1 MNKKLI
7 LQHINQGLQQTIKRF
22 PIPVVIAI
30 LGTIITL
37 VILHKNDTETI
48 SKLIYTI
55 ALAFPLSI
63 ATTLITERNKK
74 VLLNFSIFGIFILL
88 YYFFI
93 GKNLFTVDYDKFR
106 IQYLLWIIAATFLIT
121 FIPFIK
127 KTTSNILD
135 FWHYNQ
141 KILFALLTTIFYSAA
156 IYAGLS
162 IALFSVN
169 TLFDLSIDSIRWAE
183 LATLVFGLFST
194 TFFLSRFPQAIENET
209 DYPKELKI
217 FTFYVLMPL
226 VAIYFLILY
235 SYSGKIIISQEWPK
249 GIISSMILGFSML
262 GIFTYAL
269 VYPLTIKENI
279 LKKISKGFFIAL
291 LPQIMV
297 LFLAV
302 KLRIDEYAITE
313 SRYFVVIFGVWLL
326 SMSLYFLLS
335 KQKNIQ
341 IIAVTLFALTALVS
355 NGPWGAFQVSRDSQI
370 NRLESILIKNNML
383 IDGKIAST
391 TTQVSFKDRQE
402 ISEIIT
408 YLNQNHGLETIQVW
422 FDEELN
428 NIKEPYLRAQKA
440 TELLGINFI
449 DRYQNEENYYFS
461 TMQSKGEIGLSPALK
476 VTGYDYLVNNTYGPD
491 TQSPTVIDGVQYKFE
506 LATTTLEYI
515 VYQNNTEIA
524 RFSVKEYI
532 DKLVAEYKQTGKT
545 EYTVYELSLPFE
557 NAKIK
562 MIIYFNSINS
572 TSDGMWFDHSVLLRV
587 K

>member
-7 LQHINQGLQQTIKRF
+7 FQHIIQGLQATIKRF

-37 VILHKNDTETI
+37 FVLHKNDTESV
-48 SKLIYTI
+48 SKLFYTI

-63 ATTLITERNKK
+63 ATTLISERNNKMI
-74 VLLNFSIFGIFILL
+74 LNFSILGIFIII

-106 IQYLLWIIAATFLIT
+106 MQYMLWILASAFLIT

-127 KTTSNILD
+127 KTTADVLD

-141 KILFALLTTIFYSAA
+141 KILFAGLTTVFYTGT

-169 TLFDLSIDSIRWAE
+169 TLFDLNIDSIRWAE
-183 LATLVFGLFST
+183 LGTLIGGLFTT
-194 TFFLSRFPQAIENET
+194 TFFLARFPQAKENKT
-209 DYPKELKI
+209 DYPKELRI
-217 FTFYVLMPL
+217 FTFYVLTPL

-269 VYPLTIKENI
+269 AYPLI
-279 LKKISKGFFIAL
+279 LKDQLLQKISKGFFIAL
-291 LPQIMV
+291 LPQIVV

-302 KLRIDEYAITE
+302 KLRIDEYAMTE
-313 SRYFVVIFGVWLL
+313 SRYFVVVFGAWLL
-326 SMSLYFLLS
+326 GMSLYFLIS
-335 KQKNIQ
+335 KPKNIQ

-355 NGPWGAFQVSRDSQI
+355 FGPWGAFQVSRDSQV
-370 NRLESILIKNNML
+370 NRLEGILINNNML
-383 IDGKIAST
+383 VDGKIAST
-391 TTQVSFKDRQE
+391 TTQITFKDRQE
-402 ISEIIT
+402 ISEIIS
-408 YLNQNHGLETIQVW
+408 YLNQNHGLETIQPW

-428 NIKEPYLRAQKA
+428 NIKEPYLKVKRVA
-440 TELLGINFI
+440 ELLGINFI

-461 TMQSKGEIGLSPALK
+461 TIQGKNTPILK
-476 VTGYDYLVNNTYGPD
+476 VTGYDYLVNNTFSPD
-491 TQSPTVIDGVQYKFE
+491 TQTSTVIKGVQYKFE

-515 VYQNNTEIA
+515 VYQNNTEIV
-524 RFSVKEYI
+524 RFSVKEFI
-532 DKLVAEYKQTGKT
+532 DKLVADYRQTGKT
-545 EYTVYELSLPFE
+545 EHTSDELSLDFE
-557 NAKIK
+557 NTKVK
-562 MIIYFNSINS
+562 MIIYFSSINS
-572 TSDGMWFDHSVLLRV
+572 SQGNIWTQQSVLL
-587 K
+587 KLK

>member
-7 LQHINQGLQQTIKRF
+7 FQHIIQGLKATIKRF
-22 PIPVVIAI
+22 PVPVVISI
-30 LGTIITL
+30 IGTIISL
-37 VILHKNDTETI
+37 FILHNNDTETI
-48 SKLIYTI
+48 SKLFYTI

-63 ATTLITERNKK
+63 AATLISERNNKK
-74 VLLNFSIFGIFILL
+74 ILNFSILGIFIIL

-93 GKNLFTVDYDKFR
+93 GKNLLTVDYDKFQM
-106 IQYLLWIIAATFLIT
+106 QYMLWILASTFLIT

-127 KTTSNILD
+127 KTTADVLD

-141 KILFALLTTIFYSAA
+141 KILYSVLATVFYTGT

-169 TLFDLSIDSIRWAE
+169 TLFDLNINSIRWAE
-183 LATLVFGLFST
+183 LGTLIGGLFTT
-194 TFFLSRFPQAIENET
+194 TFFLARFPQAKENET
-209 DYPKELKI
+209 DYPKELRI
-217 FTFYVLMPL
+217 FTFYVLTPL

-235 SYSGKIIISQEWPK
+235 SYSGKILISQEWPK

-269 VYPLTIKENI
+269 AYPLI
-279 LKKISKGFFIAL
+279 LKDKLLQKISKGFFIAL
-291 LPQIMV
+291 LPQIIV

-313 SRYFVVIFGVWLL
+313 QRYFVVFFGGWLFA
-326 SMSLYFLLS
+326 MSLYFLIN
-335 KQKNIQ
+335 KAKDIQ
-341 IIAVTLFALTALVS
+341 VIPRSLFLLILFVS
-355 NGPWGAFQVSRDSQI
+355 FGPWGAFQVSRDSQI
-370 NRLESILIKNNML
+370 NRLENILINNSML

-391 TTQVSFKDRQE
+391 TTQISFKDRQE

-408 YLNQNHGLETIQVW
+408 YLNQNHGLETIQPW

-428 NIKEPYLRAQKA
+428 NINEPYLKVKRA

-449 DRYQNEENYYFS
+449 DRYQNEENYYFT
-461 TMQSKGEIGLSPALK
+461 TMPSKNTPTLK
-476 VTGYDYLVNNTYGPD
+476 VTGYDYLVNNTYSPD
-491 TQSPTVIDGVQYKFE
+491 TQSPTVINSVPYKFE
-506 LATTTLEYI
+506 LATTTQEYI

-524 RFSVKEYI
+524 RFSVKDFL
-532 DKLVAEYKQTGKT
+532 DKLVTEYRKTGKT
-545 EYTVYELSLPFE
+545 EYTSDELSLAFE
-557 NAKIK
+557 NVKIK
-562 MIIYFNSINS
+562 MIIYFSSINS
-572 TSDGMWFDHSVLLRV
+572 SQGNIWAQQSVLLRL

>member
-127 KTTSNILD
+127 KTTSNTLD

-141 KILFALLTTIFYSAA
+141 KILFAVLTTIFYSVA

-183 LATLVFGLFST
+183 LATMVFGLFST

-209 DYPKELKI
+209 GYPKELKI

-269 VYPLTIKENI
+269 AHPLTLKENI
-279 LKKISKGFFIAL
+279 LQKISKLFFIAL
-291 LPQIMV
+291 LPQIIV

-370 NRLESILIKNNML
+370 NRLEGILIKNNML

-408 YLNQNHGLETIQVW
+408 YLNQNHGLETIQGW

-449 DRYQNEENYYFS
+449 DRYQNEENYYF
-461 TMQSKGEIGLSPALK
+461 TVGQSKGKLGLSTNLK
-476 VTGYDYLVNNTYGPD
+476 VTGYDYLLNNNFSPD
-491 TQSPTVIDGVQYKFE
+491 TQISTIINSTQYKFE
-506 LATTTLEYI
+506 LATTTLEYV
-515 VYQNNTEIA
+515 VYQNDAEMV
-524 RFSVKEYI
+524 RFSIKDFM
-532 DKLVAEYKQTGKT
+532 DKLVAEYRQNGKT
-545 EYTVYELSLPFE
+545 EYTTDELSLPFE
-557 NAKIK
+557 NEKIK
-562 MIIYFNSINS
+562 MIIYFSSINS
-572 TSDGMWFDHSVLLRV
+572 SQGNIWTQQSVLL
-587 K
+587 KLK